1 MSDSPVV
8 RWIRNTGTP
17 MLGPPVVAAL
27 ATLVALV
34 TGSSVLE
41 TVCLAALVN
50 LVLTIGLYS
59 FSGLSGILVFG
70 QMSFMA
76 IGAYTSGL
84 VTTPSSFKHSTL
96 PHLPHWLG
104 ALELGVIPG
113 TLVAGA
119 VAGILALLIGKPLM
133 RLSGVSAGIASLA
146 LLLITQTVIENWASV
161 TRGTQSMIGIPTD
174 IGPWEVVAWATV
186 IAVGVFAYQTSGAG
200 LRLRASREDELSAIA
215 AGIRVERERL
225 IAFTLSGFI
234 CGIGGS
240 LYAHYLGALTPTL
253 SFFFTPTVL
262 IIAMLVIG
270 GYRSLWGAFVGTLV
284 VSIISELLRRVEQG
298 VSIGPLHLS
307 TKPGLDGIILGI
319 IMLLILILKPSG
331 ITGGRE
337 LRWPTQMPRIGRPS
351 GGLRFRRT
359 TSPNVD
365 DPVISDS

>member
-1 MSDSPVV
+1 MTSSNVI
-8 RWIRNTGTP
+8 RWLRNTATP
-17 MLGPPVVAAL
+17 ALGPPAVAAL
-27 ATLVALV
+27 ATLIALSS
-34 TGSSVLE
+34 GSSVLE
-41 TVCLAALVN
+41 TVVLAALVN

-76 IGAYTSGL
+76 IGAYTSAL
-84 VTTPSSFKHSTL
+84 VTTPSAFKHSTL
-96 PHLPHWLG
+96 PDLPHWLG
-104 ALELGVIPG
+104 ALELGLIPG
-113 TLVAGA
+113 TLVAGL
-119 VAGILALLIGKPLM
+119 VAGFLALLIGKPLM

-146 LLLITQTVIENWASV
+146 LLLITQTVIENWAAV

-174 IGPWEVVAWATV
+174 IGPWDVVAWVTV
-186 IAVGVFAYQTSGAG
+186 IAIGVFAYQSSGAG
-200 LRLRASREDELSAIA
+200 LRLRASREDELAATA
-215 AGIRVERERL
+215 AGIRVARERL

-253 SFFFTPTVL
+253 SFFFSPTVL

-284 VSIISELLRRVEQG
+284 VSIISEILRQVEQG
-298 VSIGPLHLS
+298 VSIGSIEIS

-319 IMLLILILKPSG
+319 IMLLILILRPSG

-337 LRWPTQMPRIGRPS
+337 LRWPASLPRVGPPGAFRLRRGGSPS
-351 GGLRFRRT
+351 A
-359 TSPNVD
+359 D
-365 DPVISDS
+365 EPVGDS